1 MLCKK
6 NIKLLVCLWYL
17 VKMRLDFPTLPVIS
31 LEYGWLLNGASWE
44 LCSKVSGTVVKALA
58 CLRPV
63 PPFPFCHVL
72 PYLSNPS
79 SQFHSSYM
87 QKPCPVLF
95 LHLQHSCCILILQV
109 LCWYPDQQLQN
120 WQGLELRP
128 ATVDKARPPMLL
140 QHLKLAPALQPSQMH
155 FSAGLKS
162 KEEAEVQLVSRLC
175 PPRLSPRLE
184 GKCSVLGLL
193 VGPLPWKGQQ
203 IKMTEDRAAGK
214 LVSCTR
220 SALWCGGLICI
231 LKLKKLLSHYSKC

>member
-1 MLCKK
+1 MYSYIFPIQAL
-6 NIKLLVCLWYL
+6 NFILLICRSL
-17 VKMRLDFPTLPVIS
+17 VQSYFFICSILV
-31 LEYGWLLNGASWE
+31 AS
-44 LCSKVSGTVVKALA
+44 VSV
-58 CLRPV
+58 
-63 PPFPFCHVL
+63 
-72 PYLSNPS
+72 
-79 SQFHSSYM
+79 
-87 QKPCPVLF
+87 
-95 LHLQHSCCILILQV
+95 ILILQV

-120 WQGLELRP
+120 WQGLKLRP
-128 ATVDKARPPMLL
+128 ASVGKARPPMLL

-155 FSAGLKS
+155 FSVGLKS

-214 LVSCTR
+214 LVSCTW
-220 SALWCGGLICI
+220 SALWCGGLTCI